1 MTAKIAKSRLFEC
14 LEKDKINRAVDDA
27 KESNTRSTGP
37 ANPGRGTLIDFPRS
51 KVGLLVQRL
60 GTVQ

>member
-1 MTAKIAKSRLFEC
+1 M
-14 LEKDKINRAVDDA
+14 DDA

-51 KVGLLVQRL
+51 KSRIASTATWDRAMTLSVVFACHKVLAE
-60 GTVQ
+60 TVASLP